1 MTQAIPS
8 DPTPSLR
15 SRTALDGLTFFLA
28 DVLDGLGPYLA
39 IYLATSQK
47 WTSGRIGIAMAS
59 IVIGTLIAQMPVG
72 AFIDR
77 TKYKRFAIVAAACVV
92 AGCCL
97 GMIAA
102 PSFPVIVA
110 CQALI
115 GAAASVMPPAIAGIS
130 LGLVGR
136 SHLSRRTGRNEAFNH
151 GGNMTAAILAGIVG
165 TYIGYGSIFVLVA
178 VMAMASSICTLFIR
192 ESEIDHARASAS
204 ASEDGGQVSWREL
217 FSKPMLQIF
226 LVAMFLFHFAN
237 AAMLPLVGQKVAA
250 SQPDIAAALMS
261 ACIIAAQLVMISV
274 ALIAARAVDRW
285 GTKLIFLVAMTVLP
299 IRGLLFTLSTS
310 APYLIGVQLL
320 DGIGAGI
327 YGVVGVLVIADLV
340 AGTGRYN
347 LALSAMAVAAGVG
360 AAASNLTIGWVSDW
374 GGLDAGFATLAGVA
388 AIALVWFAVMFRD
401 RSEPSS

>member
-1 MTQAIPS
+1 
-8 DPTPSLR
+8 
-15 SRTALDGLTFFLA
+15 
-28 DVLDGLGPYLA
+28 
-39 IYLATSQK
+39 
-47 WTSGRIGIAMAS
+47 MAS

-77 TKYKRFAIVAAACVV
+77 TKFKRFAIVAAACIV
-92 AGCCL
+92 AICCL
-97 GMIAA
+97 CMIAA
-102 PSFPVIVA
+102 PSFPVIIA

-151 GGNMTAAILAGIVG
+151 AGNMTAAILAGFVG
-165 TYIGYGSIFVLVA
+165 TYFNYESIFVLVA
-178 VMAMASSICTLFIR
+178 VMAIGSSICTLFIR

-204 ASEDGGQVSWREL
+204 ASESGGQVSWREL
-217 FSKPMLQIF
+217 FAKPMLQIF

-250 SQPDIAAALMS
+250 SQPDNAAALMS
-261 ACIIAAQLVMISV
+261 ACIIAAQLVMIGV
-274 ALIAARAVDRW
+274 ALVASRAVDRW
-285 GTKLIFLVAMTVLP
+285 GTKLIFLVAMLVLP
-299 IRGLLFTLSTS
+299 IRGLLYTLSTS
-310 APYLIGVQLL
+310 ATYLIGVQLL

-360 AAASNLTIGWVSDW
+360 AAASNLTIGWISDW
-374 GGLDAGFATLAGVA
+374 GGLNAGFATLAGVA
-388 AIALVWFAVMFRD
+388 ALGLIWFAVMFRD
-401 RSEPSS
+401 RTEPSS